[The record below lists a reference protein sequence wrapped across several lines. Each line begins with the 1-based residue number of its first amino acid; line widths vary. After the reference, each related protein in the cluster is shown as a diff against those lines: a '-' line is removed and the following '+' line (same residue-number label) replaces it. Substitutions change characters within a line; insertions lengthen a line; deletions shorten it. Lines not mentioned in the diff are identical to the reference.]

1 MGSPK
6 VDRALVQHVAKL
18 SSLSIG
24 DSEADKLAVELA
36 KIVQYVAQL
45 EELDVSSVPPTAHVQ
60 IERMPLRR
68 DEPGPGLSHEDALAG
83 APRVENDGFAV
94 TSFVEEK

>member
-1 MGSPK
+1 MSSPK

-24 DSEADKLAVELA
+24 DAEADRLALELG

-60 IERMPLRR
+60 IERMPLRA
-68 DEPGPGLSHEDALAG
+68 DELKPCLRREEALAG

>member
-1 MGSPK
+1 MGTPK

-18 SSLSIG
+18 SSLSIS

-36 KIVQYVAQL
+36 KIVEYVAQL
-45 EELDVSSVPPTAHVQ
+45 EQLDVSSVPPTAHVQ
-60 IERMPLRR
+60 IDRMPLRQ
-68 DEPGPGLSHEDALAG
+68 DEPKPCLSHEEALAG
-83 APRVENDGFAV
+83 APRVENEGFAV

>member
-24 DSEADKLAVELA
+24 DSEADKLALELA
-36 KIVQYVAQL
+36 KIVEYVAQL
-45 EELDVSSVPPTAHVQ
+45 EELDVSNVPPTAHVQ
-60 IERMPLRR
+60 IDRMPLRQ
-68 DEPGPGLSHEDALAG
+68 DEPKPCLSHEQALAG
-83 APRVENDGFAV
+83 APRVENEGFAV

>member
-1 MGSPK
+1 MGTPK

-18 SSLSIG
+18 SSLPIR

-36 KIVQYVAQL
+36 KIVEYVAQL
-45 EELDVSSVPPTAHVQ
+45 EELDVSNVPPTAHVQ
-60 IERMPLRR
+60 IERMPLRQ
-68 DEPGPGLSHEDALAG
+68 DEPKPCLSHEEALAG
-83 APRVENDGFAV
+83 APRVENEGFAV

>member
-1 MGSPK
+1 MASPK

-24 DSEADKLAVELA
+24 ESEADKLAVELA

-45 EELDVSSVPPTAHVQ
+45 EELDVAEVPPTAHVQ
-60 IERMPLRR
+60 IERMPLRA
-68 DEPGPGLSHEDALAG
+68 DEPRPCLSREEALAG

>member
-1 MGSPK
+1 MAGPR
-6 VDRALVQHVAKL
+6 VDRSLVQHVARL
-18 SSLSIG
+18 SSLSIS
-24 DSEADKLAVELA
+24 DSDADKLAVELA

-45 EELDVSSVPPTAHVQ
+45 EELDVSGVPPTAHVQ
-60 IERMPLRR
+60 IERMPLRA
-68 DEPGPGLSHEDALAG
+68 DEPRPCLSREEALSG

>member
-1 MGSPK
+1 MTSPK
-6 VDRALVQHVAKL
+6 VDRALVQHVARL
-18 SSLSIG
+18 SSLSI
-24 DSEADKLAVELA
+24 SEPEADKLALELA

-45 EELDVSSVPPTAHVQ
+45 EELDVSGVPPTAHVQ
-60 IERMPLRR
+60 IERMPLRA
-68 DEPGPGLSHEDALAG
+68 DEPRPCLSREEALAG

>member
-1 MGSPK
+1 MAGPR
-6 VDRALVQHVAKL
+6 VDRSLVQHVAKL
-18 SSLSIG
+18 SSLSII
-24 DSEADKLAVELA
+24 DQDADRLAVELA

-45 EELDVSSVPPTAHVQ
+45 EELDVSGVPPTAHVQ
-60 IERMPLRR
+60 IERMPLRA
-68 DEPGPGLSHEDALAG
+68 DEPKPCLTHEEALSG

>member
-1 MGSPK
+1 MVTPK
-6 VDRALVQHVAKL
+6 VDRALVQHVARL
-18 SSLSIG
+18 SSLSMG
-24 DSEADKLAVELA
+24 DSEADKLAAELA

-60 IERMPLRR
+60 IERMPLRL
-68 DEPGPGLSHEDALAG
+68 DEEKPCLSREQALAG

>member
-1 MGSPK
+1 MASPR

-18 SSLSIG
+18 SSLSI
-24 DSEADKLAVELA
+24 SEPEADKLAVELA

-45 EELDVSSVPPTAHVQ
+45 EELDVAGVPPTAHVQ
-60 IERMPLRR
+60 IERMPVRS
-68 DEPGPGLSHEDALAG
+68 DELKPCLSHEQALAG